1 MKKESRQARLF
12 TMDNPKSVVSE
23 AFRTLRTNIQFADID
38 KNKKV
43 LVFTSP
49 RQREGK
55 STVSCNLAYLVAESG
70 KKILSVDCDMR
81 KPRVH
86 KIFGFSN
93 LSGLTNILIGEN
105 ELEDVVHSHP
115 TQKNLHI
122 LTSGPIPPNPAE
134 LLGSNRMKN
143 FIDSIRDKYEMII
156 IDSPPIGLVTD
167 SAILSTI
174 ADGTIL
180 VLEAGETEIEIA
192 IHAVE
197 QLRKVNANI
206 LGTVLNRIPTSGN
219 KYYSYA
225 YYQYEQ
231 YYGDDVL
238 PKKRKSGKRKDK

>member
-1 MKKESRQARLF
+1 MKKESRQVRLF

-38 KNKKV
+38 KTKKV
-43 LVFTSP
+43 IVFTSP

-55 STVSCNLAYLVAESG
+55 STVSSNLAYLVAESG

-86 KIFGFSN
+86 KIFGFNN

-105 ELEDVVHSHP
+105 KLEDVVHLHP
-115 TQKNLHI
+115 TQKKLHI

-143 FIDSIRDKYEMII
+143 FLDSVRDNYDMII
-156 IDSPPIGLVTD
+156 IDSPPVGLVTD
-167 SAILSTI
+167 SAILSTV

-180 VLEAGETEIEIA
+180 VLEAGETEIDIA
-192 IHAVE
+192 VHAVE

-206 LGTVLNRIPTSGN
+206 LGTVLNRMPTSGN
-219 KYYSYA
+219 KYYSYY

-231 YYGDDVL
+231 YYGDDEM
-238 PKKRKSGKRKDK
+238 PKKRKSRKRK

>member
-1 MKKESRQARLF
+1 MKKESRQVRLF
-12 TMDNPKSVVSE
+12 TLDNPKSVVSE

-55 STVSCNLAYLVAESG
+55 STVSSNLAYLVAESG
-70 KKILSVDCDMR
+70 KKILSIDCDMR

-86 KIFGFSN
+86 KIFGFNN

-105 ELEDVVHSHP
+105 SLEDVVHTHP
-115 TQKNLHI
+115 TQKNLHV

-143 FIDSIRDKYEMII
+143 FLDSIRDKYEMII
-156 IDSPPIGLVTD
+156 IDSPP
-167 SAILSTI
+167 ILSTI

-192 IHAVE
+192 VHAVE

-231 YYGDDVL
+231 YYGDDDM
-238 PKKRKSGKRKDK
+238 PKKRKARKRKDK